1 MIRNIVVFMFA
12 TLLGL
17 AVQATL
23 IHSLL
28 PTMAAPDFIVIL
40 AFYLGITHKSAGGAV
55 GAFLL
60 GLAGDF
66 ATAKF
71 IGPNAAGCV
80 LAFSFVVLL
89 SNRIYAERGPALI
102 VVSFLASVVKSIA
115 ALVMIYLYTQATFAP
130 GEVFRTLLWEALF
143 TALVAPLVLR
153 FFRWEQGRVYVAV
166 GRMV

>member
-1 MIRNIVVFMFA
+1 MIRNVLVFTVAM
-12 TLLGL
+12 LLGL

-23 IHSLL
+23 VHSLL
-28 PTMAAPDFIVIL
+28 PTMVAPDFIVIL
-40 AFYLGITHKSAGGAV
+40 AFYLGITHKSPGGAL

-60 GLAGDF
+60 GLSGDF

-89 SNRIYAERGPALI
+89 SNRIYAERGPALV
-102 VVSFLASVVKSIA
+102 VVSFLASVVKSLVALAMIA
-115 ALVMIYLYTQATFAP
+115 LYTQATFAP
-130 GEVFRTLLWEALF
+130 GEVFRTLLWEALI
-143 TALVAPLVLR
+143 TALVAPIVLR